1 MKIKIFAM
9 THKKF
14 EEPKDPLYQPLHVGR
29 ACSTD
34 LGYPGDDTGDNIS
47 ALNCYY
53 SELTGFYWIWKN
65 YHEADYVGTCH
76 YRRYLLNER
85 EQIFTEAE
93 YRGLLEN
100 YDLIT
105 TKRVC
110 LNNSYHEGFS
120 ANHNRKALD
129 MTGEVIKELYPE
141 YYETFIS
148 LVYSNETYFGN
159 MLVTSKERFDA
170 YCKWL
175 FTIFFEVARRIEL
188 ETGEDAYHK
197 RVFGFISEF
206 LLLVW
211 VRVNRLKVYECKVG
225 MLGEK
230 AETREMKEQL
240 ATFFEEKDF
249 LGAEK
254 YFLQKHK
261 ERPDVLME
269 ASDVTG
275 ELRLCMQVIATAKQE
290 QKHYG
295 TNVLEG
301 GRSFAE
307 LMKLF
312 AGLNHVVCNYQN
324 GRNTRE
330 DVLFLQKNNVSE
342 IAAQIAVM
350 ILKENKE
357 RIRQLQEQILKDR
370 KKVPETLE
378 Q

>member
-159 MLVTSKERFDA
+159 MLVLS
-170 YCKWL
+170 L
-175 FTIFFEVARRIEL
+175 I
-188 ETGEDAYHK
+188 H
-197 RVFGFISEF
+197 ISEP
-206 LLLVW
+206 
-211 VRVNRLKVYECKVG
+211 
-225 MLGEK
+225 
-230 AETREMKEQL
+230 TR
-240 ATFFEEKDF
+240 
-249 LGAEK
+249 
-254 YFLQKHK
+254 
-261 ERPDVLME
+261 P
-269 ASDVTG
+269 
-275 ELRLCMQVIATAKQE
+275 
-290 QKHYG
+290 
-295 TNVLEG
+295 
-301 GRSFAE
+301 
-307 LMKLF
+307 
-312 AGLNHVVCNYQN
+312 
-324 GRNTRE
+324 
-330 DVLFLQKNNVSE
+330 
-342 IAAQIAVM
+342 
-350 ILKENKE
+350 
-357 RIRQLQEQILKDR
+357 
-370 KKVPETLE
+370 
-378 Q
+378 